1 MEKKWYQLQYTS
13 TYTCVIS
20 YLYYYIINAYIFYFS
35 VPLDG
40 KNKAVDVKSVPPLV
54 RLLKDKEPDVRANA
68 AGALMM

>member
-1 MEKKWYQLQYTS
+1 MQYTPVLVHIS
-13 TYTCVIS
+13 VCLVIF
-20 YLYYYIINAYIFYFS
+20 INAYIFYSS

-40 KNKAVDVKSVPPLV
+40 KNKAVDVKTVPPLV